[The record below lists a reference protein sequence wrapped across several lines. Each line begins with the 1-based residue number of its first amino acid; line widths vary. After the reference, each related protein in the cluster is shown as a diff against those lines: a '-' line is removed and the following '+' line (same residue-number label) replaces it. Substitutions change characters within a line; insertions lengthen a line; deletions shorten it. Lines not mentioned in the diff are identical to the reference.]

1 MTSSAPW
8 SGASPAWL
16 CRPRAGPV
24 NRPLTPLSP
33 LVTARRRAP
42 TKGQD
47 RFCRRRVN
55 DDSFPDPRRLPSTSA
70 PCPLARR
77 EPATLPRALPP
88 WMSFRRAF
96 TPRYALA
103 LRS

>member
-70 PCPLARR
+70 PARLRGGSPPLFP
-77 EPATLPRALPP
+77 ELCHPG
-88 WMSFRRAF
+88 
-96 TPRYALA
+96 
-103 LRS
+103 